1 MSVEQYD
8 AIRKQQEQ
16 GRLGQAWEAIQND
29 PWGTL
34 AMVGVAAVGVGL
46 CFVPGGQAIG
56 VGILIGVGTSAIQ
69 GIATGQ
75 LRPEGVAITGALGA
89 IPGGSTLRS
98 AMLIGAG
105 TGMAGDATT
114 QLVTNGRIDPSSLA
128 TSALLGTGGG
138 ALGHGINTHLSGVR
152 TRPTTSCPDHRWR
165 GGGGAGGGAAP
176 RFVVDGDGVVTDLH
190 NPVPPAQAPTVPR
203 LPQDLNVN
211 PSAPDPLPLN
221 RPVGG
226 SPTQNA
232 HVQQRIPDLQAE
244 GAYDMRVNQQQVDI
258 NGNRVGVNRTDL
270 QYTTP
275 DGHRVYE
282 EFDTSSSNRGPGHR
296 DRILAN
302 DPSGEVNLFTVD

>member
-1 MSVEQYD
+1 M
-8 AIRKQQEQ
+8 
-16 GRLGQAWEAIQND
+16 
-29 PWGTL
+29 
-34 AMVGVAAVGVGL
+34 
-46 CFVPGGQAIG
+46 
-56 VGILIGVGTSAIQ
+56 
-69 GIATGQ
+69 
-75 LRPEGVAITGALGA
+75 
-89 IPGGSTLRS
+89 
-98 AMLIGAG
+98 
-105 TGMAGDATT
+105 
-114 QLVTNGRIDPSSLA
+114 
-128 TSALLGTGGG
+128 
-138 ALGHGINTHLSGVR
+138 
-152 TRPTTSCPDHRWR
+152 
-165 GGGGAGGGAAP
+165 
-176 RFVVDGDGVVTDLH
+176 
-190 NPVPPAQAPTVPR
+190 PR

-244 GAYDMRVNQQQVDI
+244 GAYDMRVNQHQVDI
-258 NGNRVGVNRTDL
+258 NGNRVGVNRPDL